1 MVLTRCDQSCSSAI
15 LSKDF
20 VVLFSRLSFEIVRL
34 FRDDYLFV
42 LELQRGKVLH
52 FLLEVLVDHV
62 VSELG
67 SSVILRSLATIIATY
82 GLLSTLHLLIIEL
95 YDFFQPLLQLLTHVR
110 LHLLEAL
117 VQLNLL
123 LKISLL
129 SIALCYLLVLL
140 IAGLEAHVLVVVS
153 QTLHGENRGAN
164 FAIAFYPW
172 DCKHIWDVAVSY
184 YYYFAE

>member
-1 MVLTRCDQSCSSAI
+1 M
-15 LSKDF
+15 
-20 VVLFSRLSFEIVRL
+20 RL
-34 FRDDYLFV
+34 FWDDHLFV

-62 VSELG
+62 VSKLG
-67 SSVILRSLATIIATY
+67 RSIVLNALATIIATY
-82 GLLSTLHLLIIEL
+82 WLLSTFHLLIIEL

-117 VQLNLL
+117 IQLNLL
-123 LKISLL
+123 LQISLL
-129 SIALCYLLVLL
+129 AIALCYLFVLL

-153 QTLHGENRGAN
+153 QTLHGENGGAN